1 MKNAYTRTQLRDMAD
16 DPTVKEEVHSA
27 YIAVLHEARTGKTEY
42 IYPVKENAWGFMQ
55 KIVDGLKIY
64 FPDSDVSLYSS
75 NLIRIAW

>member
-1 MKNAYTRTQLRDMAD
+1 MKNSYTRQQLRDMAD
-16 DPTVKEEVHSA
+16 DPTVKHEVHTA
-27 YIAVLHEARTGKTEY
+27 YIAVLHEARKGNTEY

-75 NLIRIAW
+75 NLIRVAW